1 MFEFYTYWLESNLRL
16 QQALMENYR
25 QGILVSLNVAD
36 QLLLGMSQMQ
46 TVIPVTRRVN
56 YHREG
61 NVLVIEH
68 ITPLFSIKPAETAK
82 VYQLKRA

>member
-36 QLLLGMSQMQ
+36 QLLLGVSQM
-46 TVIPVTRRVN
+46 
-56 YHREG
+56 
-61 NVLVIEH
+61 
-68 ITPLFSIKPAETAK
+68 
-82 VYQLKRA
+82 